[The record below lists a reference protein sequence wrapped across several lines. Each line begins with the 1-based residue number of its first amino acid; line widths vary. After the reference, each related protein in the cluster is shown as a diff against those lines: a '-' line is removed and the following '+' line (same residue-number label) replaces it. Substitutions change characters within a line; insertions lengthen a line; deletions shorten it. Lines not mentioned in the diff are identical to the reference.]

1 MREGMAEHGV
11 VTTLFA
17 HVWQG
22 CRIPLMEANGY
33 TECFECGPQW
43 LVVGVVPVPAINDVR
58 AQEDAAEAQLVH
70 TAAGLGD
77 GVSDVEGRD
86 HAGPQQPLTVGRT
99 EVIQPVVIRP
109 GNRSG

>member
-17 HVWQG
+17 YVRQG
-22 CRIPLMEANGY
+22 CRIPLMETNGHA
-33 TECFECGPQW
+33 ECFEGGPQR
-43 LVVGVVPVPAINDVR
+43 LVVGVVPVPAMDDVW

-77 GVSDVEGRD
+77 GIIDVEGRD
-86 HAGPQQPLTVGRT
+86 HAGPHQPLPVGRT
-99 EVIQPVVIRP
+99 EVI
-109 GNRSG
+109 